1 MNKRTRPR
9 CGVLWGLCVCVCVCV
24 WERER
29 ERECNKKHCLVAISS
44 FYPKR
49 KEKKRDPL
57 VQSIQ
62 QLVDSPQMMA
72 RWSQVRP
79 LFIGSTHQRRFHFH
93 RGGWFGSSRKKINN
107 TYLKAPRSSNRAW
120 NQIEHLLI
128 TNCSWWA
135 AYRKS
140 ASSSPPRG
148 WRGVV
153 WHQGYRFFCFRW
165 GRQEGEPGPE
175 KRGGGEEKGPCLMV
189 RSKRPSFVTS
199 HLLKET
205 VAGAPWS
212 STAEEERRQPKRGVH
227 NEPIKTAARIHLCS
241 SVISLFRPRR
251 VHYTSVTS
259 RENIVKPVKTLGP
272 LFFCYRV
279 SFGPSLCFMGTC
291 RGLLV
296 FTHLRSFTSMCWIPL
311 IFTGSN

>member
-1 MNKRTRPR
+1 
-9 CGVLWGLCVCVCVCV
+9 
-24 WERER
+24 
-29 ERECNKKHCLVAISS
+29 
-44 FYPKR
+44 
-49 KEKKRDPL
+49 
-57 VQSIQ
+57 
-62 QLVDSPQMMA
+62 
-72 RWSQVRP
+72 
-79 LFIGSTHQRRFHFH
+79 
-93 RGGWFGSSRKKINN
+93 
-107 TYLKAPRSSNRAW
+107 
-120 NQIEHLLI
+120 
-128 TNCSWWA
+128 
-135 AYRKS
+135 
-140 ASSSPPRG
+140 
-148 WRGVV
+148 
-153 WHQGYRFFCFRW
+153 
-165 GRQEGEPGPE
+165 
-175 KRGGGEEKGPCLMV
+175 MV